1 MHKVNLV
8 QRSSSVLTHNTTLLV
23 LLRVLKSYCKLT
35 PTYIHVYETC
45 HMLHADYNFL
55 YNNFSH
61 EHNTAWGYLKH
72 ITIIAFYP
80 IFSLSLRMIHLQYSQ
95 KTSLFVIR
103 IQYIHILYVNIHNQA
118 CENYV
123 PNFIIILFQISLKI
137 SSLCSILFFLCF

>member
-8 QRSSSVLTHNTTLLV
+8 QQSSSVLIHNTTLLV

-80 IFSLSLRMIHLQYSQ
+80 IFSLSLRMIHLQYSY

-103 IQYIHILYVNIHNQA
+103 IQYILQLCTQHIHV
-118 CENYV
+118 
-123 PNFIIILFQISLKI
+123 FIYQLPYIYSYLA
-137 SSLCSILFFLCF
+137 SITTL